1 MSKIKPGDALP
12 HKSYYPLEEAATMA
26 GCKVSDL
33 VHYAVQNKTSL
44 LIGVPDWVS
53 LKVYDENNRTLS
65 EPFVLLPQLL
75 CLSSAQCLKIELQG
89 KTQQSD
95 FLSGYLLEQ
104 EGVLKK
110 LFPNYGRK
118 DLGRQWVFW
127 RLFEADKVCFLEL
140 STDRLFV
147 TRDDLRALMEQGDE
161 SSASP
166 PFRKEKKSRPAS
178 GNNIANEEAVS
189 GGCQVK
195 ETVAHASTKKND
207 EPVLAESPRPIAAT
221 DKKPVETADSAAKK
235 NPRRPVI
242 LRLKQVIERTGLSR
256 STIYDRMNVKS
267 PRHDASFPKQMG
279 LGGDAVGWLEDDINV
294 WIESRIVA
302 GLS

>member
-1 MSKIKPGDALP
+1 MKPGDALP
-12 HKSYYPLEEAATMA
+12 NRSFYPLGEAAAFA
-26 GCKVSDL
+26 GCSMLDL
-33 VHYAVQNKTSL
+33 VHYAVQDRISL
-44 LIGVPDWVS
+44 LTGVPDWVS

-147 TRDDLRALMEQGDE
+147 TRDDLRALMVQGDK
-161 SSASP
+161 SSVSP
-166 PFRKEKKSRPAS
+166 TFQKEKKSRPAS
-178 GNNIANEEAVS
+178 GNIVANEETVS

-195 ETVAHASTKKND
+195 ETVGHASNEKND
-207 EPVLAESPRPIAAT
+207 KPVLAESPRPIAAT

-242 LRLKQVIERTGLSR
+242 LRLKQVIDRTGLSR

-279 LGGDAVGWLEDDINV
+279 LGGDAVGWLEEDIND

>member
-1 MSKIKPGDALP
+1 MKPGDALP
-12 HKSYYPLEEAATMA
+12 NRSFYPLGEAAAFA
-26 GCKVSDL
+26 GCSMLDL
-33 VHYAVQNKTSL
+33 VHYAVQDRISL
-44 LIGVPDWVS
+44 LTGVPDLVS
-53 LKVYDENNRTLS
+53 LKVYDENNHTLS

-161 SSASP
+161 SSVSP

-178 GNNIANEEAVS
+178 VNNVANEESVFS
-189 GGCQVK
+189 GCRVK
-195 ETVAHASTKKND
+195 ETVGHAFNEKND
-207 EPVLAESPRPIAAT
+207 KPVFAESPRPTVST
-221 DKKPVETADSAAKK
+221 DKKPVETADSTAKK

-294 WIESRIVA
+294 WIESKIDVRRC
-302 GLS
+302 